1 MSGEVVSWH
10 TTKGGTG
17 AKRPPS
23 LLEVKRARGGMNV
36 ADVVVRI
43 VHSED
48 VIGHEEV
55 DADRV
60 ERLLRRLQSD
70 GVLKNPPL
78 VAAEGSRYVL
88 LDGATRVAALR
99 ELGIRDLV
107 VQVIDY
113 DGPGVQLHSWR
124 HVIAGLRGQDLVR
137 EVQACP
143 GMAVA
148 SSDVQT
154 ARTELS
160 RNSILC
166 YLMLRG
172 GDVLTV
178 RGGEGLEAKVALLNR
193 LVRLYRGR
201 AQVYRVMSDDLD
213 ALLNEYPD
221 LSAICVFPCYTCAE
235 ILSAAL
241 NGAKL
246 PMGITRHTILGRVL
260 GLNVDLVMLDSDIPL
275 EQKNVWLQGLIKSRI
290 KGKRVRLYPEPVF
303 RFDE

>member
-1 MSGEVVSWH
+1 LAYDERRDGNRTSPV
-10 TTKGGTG
+10 
-17 AKRPPS
+17 PPG
-23 LLEVKRARGGMNV
+23 VKRVRGGMNV

-43 VHSED
+43 VHSEN

-55 DADRV
+55 DPGRV
-60 ERLLRRLQSD
+60 ERLMRRLQSD

-124 HVIAGLRGQDLVR
+124 HVIAGLRGQDLVK
-137 EVQACP
+137 EVRACP
-143 GMAVA
+143 GLVVA
-148 SSDVQT
+148 ASDVET
-154 ARTELS
+154 ASRELS
-160 RNSILC
+160 RSSILC
-166 YLMLRG
+166 YLVLRG
-172 GDVLTV
+172 GDVITI

-201 AQVYRVMSDDLD
+201 AQVYRVMSDDLET
-213 ALLNEYPD
+213 LLEEYPH
-221 LSAICVFPCYTCAE
+221 LSAVCVFPCYTCAE
-235 ILSAAL
+235 ILRAAL

-246 PMGITRHTILGRVL
+246 PMGITRHTISGRVL

-275 EQKNVWLQGLIKSRI
+275 DQKNVWLEGLIKSRI
-290 KGKRVRLYPEPVF
+290 RSKRVRLYPEPVF